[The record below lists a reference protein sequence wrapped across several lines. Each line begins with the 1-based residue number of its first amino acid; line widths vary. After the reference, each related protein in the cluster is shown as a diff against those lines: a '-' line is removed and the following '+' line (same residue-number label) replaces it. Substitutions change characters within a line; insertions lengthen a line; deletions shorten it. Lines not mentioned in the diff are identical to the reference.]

1 MIELWDD
8 VKASFL
14 ADEWIIKSILCISKL
29 NFLLAKAEIDTLY
42 LIRWIVYVSTYLG
55 GIKM

>member
-8 VKASFL
+8 GKASFL
-14 ADEWIIKSILCISKL
+14 AAEWIIKSILCISKL